1 MFEKLPQTM
10 QEIEEV
16 RTAEKDKIRKYQK
29 EAYIDNEK
37 DTTETILFLKEQKEL
52 TDNPVIMTALIKRL
66 IRQAEEN
73 EKTMRQDI
81 DMIAEIMNENID
93 LECEVEKL
101 KMHGRK
107 LLADVQRLNKEN
119 KRLRELLNKER
130 DAK

>member
-1 MFEKLPQTM
+1 MKAM
-10 QEIEEV
+10 
-16 RTAEKDKIRKYQK
+16 K
-29 EAYIDNEK
+29 
-37 DTTETILFLKEQKEL
+37 
-52 TDNPVIMTALIKRL
+52 
-66 IRQAEEN
+66 
-73 EKTMRQDI
+73 QDI